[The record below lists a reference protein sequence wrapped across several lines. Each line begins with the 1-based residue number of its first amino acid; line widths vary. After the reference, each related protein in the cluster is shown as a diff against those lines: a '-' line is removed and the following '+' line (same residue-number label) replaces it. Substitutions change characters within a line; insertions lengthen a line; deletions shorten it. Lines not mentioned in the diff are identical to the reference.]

1 MSNEVLTQDMAVL
14 IAKLICP
21 ADFEHGKSE
30 KISSVE
36 EISQALDIRLNTVKR
51 GIAEAV
57 FVARI
62 AVKTRITDG
71 FSEDDGWVPLEILA
85 RSLYCR
91 LGVRFQEA
99 FDVIR
104 RK

>member
-1 MSNEVLTQDMAVL
+1 MSNEVLTHDMAVL
-14 IAKLICP
+14 IGKLICP
-21 ADFEHGKSE
+21 ADFEQGKSE

-36 EISQALDIRLNTVKR
+36 EISQALGIRLNTVKHW
-51 GIAEAV
+51 IAEAV
-57 FVARI
+57 FVERI
-62 AVKTRITDG
+62 AVKTLITAD
-71 FSEDDGWVPLEILA
+71 FSEDDGAPLEILTH
-85 RSLYCR
+85 SLYCR